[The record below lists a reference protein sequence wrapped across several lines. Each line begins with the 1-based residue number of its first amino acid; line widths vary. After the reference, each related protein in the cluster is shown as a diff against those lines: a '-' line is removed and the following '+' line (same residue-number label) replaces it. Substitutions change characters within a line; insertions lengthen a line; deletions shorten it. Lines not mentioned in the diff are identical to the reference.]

1 MLMTVLISYIPLM
14 LLLVPL
20 ICSINKSIM
29 LVPAVLAV
37 CLLVCVC
44 VCHHGDTFYFF
55 VLSSQTQSFFVC
67 LLFGDSAYFNLTNIA
82 KKYYFENKIHF

>member
-1 MLMTVLISYIPLM
+1 MTVLISYIALM

-44 VCHHGDTFYFF
+44 VSAIMETLSIFLYYPVKHK
-55 VLSSQTQSFFVC
+55 VLLCACYLGIVHI
-67 LLFGDSAYFNLTNIA
+67 LI
-82 KKYYFENKIHF
+82 

>member
-1 MLMTVLISYIPLM
+1 MTVLISYIALM

-44 VCHHGDTFYFF
+44 VSVIMETLSIFLYYPVKHK
-55 VLSSQTQSFFVC
+55 VLLCACYLGIVHI
-67 LLFGDSAYFNLTNIA
+67 LI
-82 KKYYFENKIHF
+82 

>member
-1 MLMTVLISYIPLM
+1 MTVLISYIALM

-37 CLLVCVC
+37 CLLVCVSAIME
-44 VCHHGDTFYFF
+44 T
-55 VLSSQTQSFFVC
+55 LSIF
-67 LLFGDSAYFNLTNIA
+67 L
-82 KKYYFENKIHF
+82 YYPVKHKVFLCACYLGIVHILI

>member
-1 MLMTVLISYIPLM
+1 MAVLISYIALM

-44 VCHHGDTFYFF
+44 VSAIMET
-55 VLSSQTQSFFVC
+55 LSIF
-67 LLFGDSAYFNLTNIA
+67 L
-82 KKYYFENKIHF
+82 YYPVKHKVFLCACYLGIVHILI